1 MGDHNNKRKTD
12 LIVGKSSVLV
22 DGVDSGHARTDGFA
36 LQHCLL
42 LTLGKQRDV
51 VVDVFQD
58 NVHGGL
64 AGQLLDAVVLDE
76 TKSHATKV

>member
-1 MGDHNNKRKTD
+1 
-12 LIVGKSSVLV
+12 
-22 DGVDSGHARTDGFA
+22 
-36 LQHCLL
+36 L

-64 AGQLLDAVVLDE
+64 AGQLLDAVVL
-76 TKSHATKV
+76 